1 VKKGDEVIL
10 RIESLAYGGAGIGR
24 VNGAVVFVE
33 RAFPGAL
40 VRALVLRKKKDHFLA
55 RIVEVLEP
63 SPWEREPFC
72 MHESYCGG
80 CIWQRLD
87 YSAQIEWKSRQ
98 VEESLSRI
106 AGLEKGRH
114 VGLPGRHI
122 GLPLLLPIEPSPLTT
137 YYRNKM
143 EFTFSARRWFR
154 PDEIQNSQNQGKC
167 RPAGLP
173 LQDCGLGLH
182 VYGAFDR
189 VFDVEE
195 CFLESP
201 ESVDIL
207 KTVRSFCKESG
218 LPAYSIYDHSGFW
231 RFLVIKE
238 AKHTGE
244 RLVHIIT
251 KSHPDAEKAIEA
263 LAKSLEELCKSAGI
277 TITTLVH
284 STNDQKSQV
293 AVGENSRIIWGTGS
307 ITERCL
313 HINLAISAN
322 SFFQTNPFGA
332 EKLYSKIIEWANL
345 SGSEEV
351 WDLYCGTGS
360 IALLLAKQARFV
372 IGVELVED
380 AVKDA
385 QKNAAAN
392 GIENCIF
399 YAGDIKDVIKT
410 LAHRTPQI
418 VVTDPPRAGMHPKVV
433 KALLQLAPPR
443 IIAVSCNPTTLARDV
458 GLLMAKYRIRAVQ
471 PFDLFPH
478 TPHVECL
485 VDLELR

>member
-24 VNGAVVFVE
+24 INGAVVFVE

-55 RIVEVLEP
+55 RVIEVLEP
-63 SPWEREPFC
+63 SPWERDPFC

-98 VEESLSRI
+98 VEESLNRI
-106 AGLEKGRH
+106 AGLESI
-114 VGLPGRHI
+114 P
-122 GLPLLLPIEPSPLTT
+122 LLPIEPSPLTT

-143 EFTFSARRWFR
+143 EFTFSSRRWFR
-154 PDEIQNSQNQGKC
+154 PDEIQNSQNQELE
-167 RPAGLP
+167 R
-173 LQDCGLGLH
+173 DCGLGLH

-218 LPAYSIYDHSGFW
+218 LPAYGIYDHSGFW

-251 KSHPDAEKAIEA
+251 KSHPDAEKAIKA
-263 LAKSLEELCKSAGI
+263 LAKSLKELCKSGI

-284 STNDQKSQV
+284 SINDQKSQV
-293 AVGENSRIIWGTGS
+293 AVGENPRIIWGMGN

-332 EKLYSKIIEWANL
+332 EKLYSKIIEWADL
-345 SGSEEV
+345 SGTEEV
-351 WDLYCGTGS
+351 WDLYCGIGS
-360 IALLLAKQARFV
+360 IALLLARQARFV

-380 AVKDA
+380 AVMDA
-385 QKNAAAN
+385 QRNAAAN

-410 LAHRTPQI
+410 LAHRTPKI

-433 KALLQLAPPR
+433 KALLELAPPR

-458 GLLMAKYRIRAVQ
+458 GLLTAKYRIKTVQ